1 MRYLFK
7 FRILRF
13 GEYLNQNFC
22 VGSSGTQILLVA
34 SPLFIKEDRR
44 FAAYFCLIAS
54 CGTVEADSGIFKI

>member
-7 FRILRF
+7 VRILRF
-13 GEYLNQNFC
+13 GEYLKQNFC

-54 CGTVEADSGIFKI
+54 C